1 MAAQK
6 VLLLYSGG
14 LDSRLSL
21 KLLKEK
27 GYEVRAA
34 FFQIPF
40 NAEHS
45 GKDPF
50 LEREGVSLEIFDCTR
65 GGLFKDYMELLK
77 KPEYGRGSG
86 YNPCLDCKLF
96 MLKHASEY
104 AKKHN
109 FHALATG
116 EVPGQRPMSQTKNKM
131 KILRETIDLPIIR
144 PLKEK
149 GIEGRSRRKQ
159 IELAGQYNIDYPSP
173 AGGCLLCEKELKTR
187 FKTLIEK
194 DIIEEKTSPLISLG
208 RHYYFPEMQSWI
220 VAGRDKPENGVIEQF
235 NNVIKS
241 GKGKPAV
248 YYEASSSENT
258 KKAEETAINL
268 QKAFQD
274 KDRENIEYYAN
285 WKL

>member
-1 MAAQK
+1 MTAQK

-21 KLLKEK
+21 KLLKNK
-27 GYEVRAA
+27 GYKIRAS

-45 GKDPF
+45 GNDIF
-50 LEREGVSLEIFDCTR
+50 LQNEEVPLDIFDCTR
-65 GGLFKDYMELLK
+65 GKLFKDYMELLK
-77 KPEYGRGSG
+77 KPLHGRGSG

-109 FHALATG
+109 YQALATG

-131 KILRETIDLPIIR
+131 RIVRETIDMPIIR
-144 PLKEK
+144 PLAEE
-149 GIEGRSRRKQ
+149 GIEGRSRKHQ
-159 IELAGQYNIDYPSP
+159 MNLAEQYNIDYPSP
-173 AGGCLLCEKELKTR
+173 AGGCLLCEKELKIR

-194 DIIEEKTSPLISLG
+194 DIIQENTSPLISLG
-208 RHYYFPEMQSWI
+208 RHYYFPEMQSWM
-220 VAGRDKPENGVIEQF
+220 VVGRVKPENDVIEQF
-235 NNVIKS
+235 TNFIKS

-248 YYEASSSENT
+248 YYEAPTPEKMN
-258 KKAEETAINL
+258 KAEKTAMEL

-274 KDRENIEYYAN
+274 KDREKINYFAN